1 MSEKLYTIGKIVNTH
16 GIRGELK
23 VILETDFPE
32 RFDIGNELVIVSP
45 SNQQTPVTV
54 QSARLHKN
62 MYVVKFKQFD
72 NINDVEKYKGSLLKI
87 EEKYQ
92 QPLEEGEYYYREI
105 IGCRVVTEEGEEL
118 GPITEILTPGAND
131 VWVVSKPKSKQ
142 ILIPVIDDVV
152 LDVDVANKIVKIH
165 VLEGLLD

>member
-1 MSEKLYTIGKIVNTH
+1 
-16 GIRGELK
+16 
-23 VILETDFPE
+23 
-32 RFDIGNELVIVSP
+32 
-45 SNQQTPVTV
+45 
-54 QSARLHKN
+54 
-62 MYVVKFKQFD
+62 
-72 NINDVEKYKGSLLKI
+72 LKI

-105 IGCRVVTEEGEEL
+105 IGCSVVTEEGEEL